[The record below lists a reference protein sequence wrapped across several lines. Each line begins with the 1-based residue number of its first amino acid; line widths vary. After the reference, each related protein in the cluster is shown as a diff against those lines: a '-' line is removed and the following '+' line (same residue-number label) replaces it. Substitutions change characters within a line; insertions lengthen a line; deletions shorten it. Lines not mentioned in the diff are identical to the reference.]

1 MSERRYKQVRF
12 TREIMDS
19 FLRGFHRHRIEKL
32 PEDVSFVKG
41 HYDHERDMFVMTIQ
55 SEKFDPVTEGDKI
68 PRTGINIIQ
77 TFCDN
82 CGQEMFV
89 DRIEETMFCA
99 ACDI

>member
-1 MSERRYKQVRF
+1 MSEKRYKQLQF
-12 TREIMDS
+12 AGEAMDS

-41 HYDHERDMFVMTIQ
+41 HYDDQRDMFVMTIQ
-55 SEKFDPVTEGDKI
+55 SEEFDAIPEGDEI
-68 PRTGINIIQ
+68 PRTGFNIIQ
-77 TFCDN
+77 TVCND

-89 DRIEETMFCA
+89 DRIEDTMFCA